1 MRFHGV
7 PREAQETPFK
17 GILTQLH
24 PSKEEAHKSTHRL
37 GDLELVKSA
46 VAGSTESAHG
56 HLLSPACAEAP

>member
-7 PREAQETPFK
+7 PREAQETPFQ

-37 GDLELVKSA
+37 GRFGGGEECSGREHRECSWASA
-46 VAGSTESAHG
+46 FTC
-56 HLLSPACAEAP
+56 LC